1 MKTRILNLMAAA
13 AVALTMVSC
22 GAGGFGT
29 LAMDSEDAVNKVKD
43 LVTSNVDPDEWKI
56 IQIDWNEGTSNDATL
71 GNNLYQGSIFMKLV
85 KSDGKVFSQGFTGQL
100 GFKATPIEPDFW
112 YDQGLDYEK
121 ITPIDMSKFD
131 PTTIVKQIEE
141 AKKMIPAEYEFKSLA
156 EYSMK
161 EGIPQSRDGKG
172 EYTAESTSEFTINV
186 VEKGNE
192 TVSNAG
198 TTSIIY
204 YEIDFNV
211 APDGTITMELE

>member
-29 LAMDSEDAVNKVKD
+29 LAMDSEDAVNKVKE

-56 IQIDWNEGTSNDATL
+56 IQIDWNEGISNDAKL
-71 GNNLYQGSIFMKLV
+71 GNNLYNGSIFMKLV
-85 KSDGKVFSQGFTGQL
+85 KNNGQVFSQGFNGQL
-100 GFKATPIEPDFW
+100 GFQATQISPDNW

-121 ITPIDMSKFD
+121 ITPIDISKLD
-131 PTTIVKQIEE
+131 AAAIVKQIEE

-156 EYSMK
+156 EYCMK
-161 EGIPQSRDGKG
+161 AGIPQSSNGKG
-172 EYTAESTSEFTINV
+172 EYTAETTAEFTINV